1 MVIPA
6 RAQIRD
12 SASKRKPPMQ
22 YKAFPA
28 PLVGWVSSQNYS
40 VQEEGSASYVLNFF
54 PQTTTYRM
62 RGGQLK
68 YATLDSAV
76 TSMFSYSANG
86 TNKMFAATSTKL
98 YDVSSVASSTA
109 VPSAAV
115 SSRTSGYYS
124 AAQIS
129 SSGGSYLVA
138 VNGSDDALLYDG
150 STFQV
155 LNGSSTP
162 SITGVTTSTLKNV
175 WLYAGRLFF
184 IERNSLNAWF
194 LPVDSI
200 GGTAQKISLAGVF
213 PMGGALMFGAS
224 WALDSG
230 TGINAKCIFVTD
242 QGEVAVYNGN
252 DPSSASTWSFQGV
265 YRIEKPL
272 GMKAMFQ
279 IGGDLLIAT
288 MLGIVSMTA
297 AVNRDMT
304 ALANTSFTKNIRPD
318 WTKEI
323 TDRSGGTFELVKW
336 PKKSMVIA
344 PMPWTNPVLEDCALV
359 CNSET
364 NAWTKYSGH
373 SANCITLYADD
384 CYIGKSDG
392 TIHKIETGGND
403 NSSPYTAK
411 VALAF
416 NHLGAPGT
424 HKTMTMARVVAK
436 GTPRFAPKLSA
447 SVDYNVAFPTD
458 PSSPANFNTSLWD
471 SAVWDASLWDG
482 TSDETI
488 VTRWASIGKT
498 GFAFSPQIQVTSGIS
513 PTPNFEIISI
523 ETLYEGGSVTG

>member
-1 MVIPA
+1 MVIAA
-6 RAQIRD
+6 RANIRE

-22 YKAFPA
+22 TMAFPA

-40 VQEEGSASYVLNFF
+40 VQEEGSASYSLNCF
-54 PQTTTYRM
+54 PQTTTYRV

-68 YATLDSAV
+68 YATLDNDV
-76 TSMFSYSANG
+76 VSMFSYSASG
-86 TNKMFAATSTKL
+86 TDKMFAATDTKL
-98 YDVSSVASSTA
+98 YDVSSIADPDT

-129 SSGGSYLVA
+129 SSGGNYLVA

-150 STFQV
+150 SAFQA

-162 SITGVTTSTLKNV
+162 AITGVTTSLLKNV

-213 PMGGALMFGAS
+213 PLGGELMFGAS

-272 GMKAMFQ
+272 GMKATIQ

-288 MLGIVSMTA
+288 TLGIVSMTA

-304 ALANTSFTKNIRPD
+304 ALATTALTKNIRPD

-323 TDRSGGTFELVKW
+323 ADRNGGTFELVKW
-336 PKKSMVIA
+336 SKKSMVIA

-364 NAWTKYSGH
+364 AAWTKYSGH
-373 SANCITLYADD
+373 SANCVTLYADE
-384 CYIGKSDG
+384 CYLGKGDG

-403 NSSPYTAK
+403 NSAPYTAK
-411 VALAF
+411 LALAF
-416 NHLGAPGT
+416 SHLGAPGT
-424 HKTMTMARVVAK
+424 NKTMTMARVIAK
-436 GTPRFAPKLSA
+436 GTPRFSPKMSA
-447 SVDYNVAFPTD
+447 SVDYKVSFPTD

-471 SAVWDASLWDG
+471 SAVWDASTWDG
-482 TSDETI
+482 TTDETI
-488 VTRWASIGKT
+488 ITRWASIGKT
-498 GFAFSPQIQVTSGIS
+498 GFAFAPQIQVTSGIT
-513 PTPNFEIISI
+513 PVPNFEIISI
-523 ETLYEGGSVTG
+523 EVLYEGGAITG